1 MGFQDSAFS
10 LRSRLHLGKVG
21 PAALAGAIV
30 VGALVLVCAAF
41 GMVQATPSH
50 EFEVVKAQD
59 ASDAD
64 AARLEGSASDDVRD
78 GAAEALIYVH
88 VSGCVATPGVYA
100 LAEGARVTDAV
111 EAAGGFAEGA
121 SEGSLNLARLL
132 NDGEQVAV
140 PSVEEAASAA
150 VGASAAAGS
159 ASAAIG
165 SSTTTRVNIN
175 TASAAELQTLDGIGE
190 VTARKIVSD
199 REANG
204 PFATVEDIKRVS
216 GIGDKK
222 FENLKDFIC
231 VG

>member
-10 LRSRLHLGKVG
+10 LRSRLHLGKVS
-21 PAALAGAIV
+21 PAALAGVIAI
-30 VGALVLVCAAF
+30 GALVLACAAF
-41 GMVQATPSH
+41 GVFQAVSSH
-50 EFEVVKAQD
+50 GFEVVKAQD
-59 ASDAD
+59 TLDAD
-64 AARLEGSASDDVRD
+64 AARLEGASAADAQVS
-78 GAAEALIYVH
+78 AAETPIYVH
-88 VSGCVATPGVYA
+88 VSGHVAAPGVYA
-100 LAEGARVTDAV
+100 LSEGARVADAV

-121 SEGSLNLARLL
+121 SEDAINLARVL

-140 PSVEEAASAA
+140 HSVEEAASAA
-150 VGASAAAGS
+150 VGASVAAGS
-159 ASAAIG
+159 AGGAAGSSAAV
-165 SSTTTRVNIN
+165 RVNIN

-199 REANG
+199 RETNG

-222 FENLKDFIC
+222 FENLKDSIC